1 MRILIVTQYFWPENF
16 KINFLAL
23 ELKKKGHDVFVITGL
38 PNYPDGKIANHYSFW
53 KNNDEVWNSIKI
65 YRSKLIPR
73 FSGKGVHLFF
83 NYISLAILSSIKILL
98 TVHQKPDLIFVYE
111 PSPITVGIPA
121 IVAKKKFGKVPIFF
135 WVQDLWPDSLK
146 DTGAFNNKYILKLAD
161 KLTRYIYNNS
171 EVILVQ
177 SEAFVN
183 YIVNQGI
190 SINKIKYFPNPTEKF
205 YNLVQINANYSSTF
219 PKGFNIIF
227 AGNIGEAQSFDTLID
242 AAFKLKQLNYPVYW
256 NILGDGRARSYYEKK
271 VLQLNLSD
279 NFIFKGSYKSEEMPL
294 FFACG
299 DALIVSLKKS
309 KIFSLTIPAKVQS
322 YLACGKPILGS
333 IDGEGAKIIIESGAG
348 FVSPS
353 EDSDKLVENIIKLY
367 NLSDEA
373 RIKLGKNGR
382 AYFESEFS
390 MEILINKLE
399 NIFNLKSA

>member
-23 ELKKKGHDVFVITGL
+23 ELKNKGHDVFVITGL

-53 KNNDEVWNSIKI
+53 KNNDEVWNGIKI

-83 NYISLAILSSIKILL
+83 NYISFAIFSSIKILL
-98 TVHQKPDLIFVYE
+98 TVHQKPNLIFVYE

-121 IVAKKKFGKVPIFF
+121 IIAKKKFGKVPIFF

-161 KLTRYIYNNS
+161 KFTRYIYNNS

-183 YIVNQGI
+183 FIVNQGV
-190 SINKIKYFPNPTEKF
+190 SINKIKYFPNPTENF
-205 YNLVQINANYSSTF
+205 YKVVKTNEKYSHLLSN
-219 PKGFNIIF
+219 GFNLIF

-279 NFIFKGSYKSEEMPL
+279 NFIFKGSYNSEEMPL

>member
-23 ELKKKGHDVFVITGL
+23 ELKNKGHDVFVITGL

-53 KNNDEVWNSIKI
+53 KNKDEVWNGIKI

-73 FSGKGVHLFF
+73 FSGKGLHLFF
-83 NYISLAILSSIKILL
+83 NYISFAIFSSIKILL

-121 IVAKKKFGKVPIFF
+121 IIAKKKFGKVPIFF

-183 YIVNQGI
+183 YIVNQGV
-190 SINKIKYFPNPTEKF
+190 SINKIKYFPNPTENF

-279 NFIFKGSYKSEEMPL
+279 NFIFKGSYNSEEMPL

>member
-1 MRILIVTQYFWPENF
+1 
-16 KINFLAL
+16 
-23 ELKKKGHDVFVITGL
+23 
-38 PNYPDGKIANHYSFW
+38 
-53 KNNDEVWNSIKI
+53 
-65 YRSKLIPR
+65 
-73 FSGKGVHLFF
+73 
-83 NYISLAILSSIKILL
+83 
-98 TVHQKPDLIFVYE
+98 
-111 PSPITVGIPA
+111 
-121 IVAKKKFGKVPIFF
+121 
-135 WVQDLWPDSLK
+135 
-146 DTGAFNNKYILKLAD
+146 
-161 KLTRYIYNNS
+161 
-171 EVILVQ
+171 
-177 SEAFVN
+177 
-183 YIVNQGI
+183 
-190 SINKIKYFPNPTEKF
+190 
-205 YNLVQINANYSSTF
+205 
-219 PKGFNIIF
+219 
-227 AGNIGEAQSFDTLID
+227 
-242 AAFKLKQLNYPVYW
+242 
-256 NILGDGRARSYYEKK
+256 
-271 VLQLNLSD
+271 
-279 NFIFKGSYKSEEMPL
+279 MPL

>member
-23 ELKKKGHDVFVITGL
+23 ELKNNGHDVFVITGL
-38 PNYPDGKIANHYSFW
+38 PNYPDGKIANNYSFW
-53 KNNDEVWNSIKI
+53 KNNDEVWNGIKI

-83 NYISLAILSSIKILL
+83 NYISFAIFSSFKILL
-98 TVHQKPDLIFVYE
+98 AVHQKPDLIFVYE

-121 IVAKKKFGKVPIFF
+121 IIAKKKFGKVPIYF

-161 KLTRYIYNNS
+161 KLTRYIYNYS

-177 SEAFVN
+177 SKAFVN
-183 YIVNQGI
+183 YIVNQGV

-205 YNLVQINANYSSTF
+205 YNLIQINANYASTF
-219 PKGFNIIF
+219 PLGFNVIF

-256 NILGDGRARSYYEKK
+256 NIFGDGRARSYYEKK
-271 VLQLNLSD
+271 VLQLKLSE

-390 MEILINKLE
+390 MDILINKLE
-399 NIFNLKSA
+399 NIFNLKSE

>member
-23 ELKKKGHDVFVITGL
+23 ELKNKGHDVFVITGL

-53 KNNDEVWNSIKI
+53 KNKDEVWNGIKI

-73 FSGKGVHLFF
+73 FSGKGLHLFF
-83 NYISLAILSSIKILL
+83 NYISFAIFSSIKILL
-98 TVHQKPDLIFVYE
+98 KVHQKPDLIFVYE

-121 IVAKKKFGKVPIFF
+121 IIAKKKFGKVPIFF

-183 YIVNQGI
+183 YIVNQGV

>member
-23 ELKKKGHDVFVITGL
+23 ELKNKGHDVFVITGL

-53 KNNDEVWNSIKI
+53 KNKDEVWNGIKI

-73 FSGKGVHLFF
+73 FSGKGLHLFF
-83 NYISLAILSSIKILL
+83 NYISFAIFSSIKILL

-121 IVAKKKFGKVPIFF
+121 IIAKKKFGKVPIFF

-183 YIVNQGI
+183 YIVNQGV

>member
-1 MRILIVTQYFWPENF
+1 MHILIVTQYFWPENF

-23 ELKKKGHDVFVITGL
+23 ELKNKGHDVFVMTGL
-38 PNYPDGKIANHYSFW
+38 PNYPDGKIANLYSFW
-53 KNNDEVWNSIKI
+53 KNNDEVWNGIKI

-83 NYISLAILSSIKILL
+83 NYISFAIFSSIKILL

-183 YIVNQGI
+183 YIVNQGV

-205 YNLVQINANYSSTF
+205 YNLVQINANYSTTF

-256 NILGDGRARSYYEKK
+256 NILGNGRARSYYEKK
-271 VLQLNLSD
+271 ALQLNLLD

-322 YLACGKPILGS
+322 YLACGKPIIGS
-333 IDGEGAKIIIESGAG
+333 IDGEGAKIISESGAG

-399 NIFNLKSA
+399 NIFNSKSV

>member
-23 ELKKKGHDVFVITGL
+23 ELKNKGHDVFVITGL

-53 KNNDEVWNSIKI
+53 KNNDEVWNGIKI

-83 NYISLAILSSIKILL
+83 NYISFAIFSSIKILL
-98 TVHQKPDLIFVYE
+98 TVHQKPNLIFVYE

-121 IVAKKKFGKVPIFF
+121 IIAKKKFGKVPIFF

-161 KLTRYIYNNS
+161 KLTRYIYNKS

-183 YIVNQGI
+183 YIVNQGV
-190 SINKIKYFPNPTEKF
+190 SINKIKYFPNPTESF
-205 YNLVQINANYSSTF
+205 YIIANINEEYINLL
-219 PKGFNIIF
+219 PKGFNLIF

-242 AAFKLKQLNYPVYW
+242 AAFKLKKLNYPIFW
-256 NILGDGRARSYYEKK
+256 NILGDGRAKNQYEKK

>member
-23 ELKKKGHDVFVITGL
+23 ELKNKGHEVFVITGL

-53 KNNDEVWNSIKI
+53 KNNDEVWNDIKI

-73 FSGKGVHLFF
+73 FSGKGAHLFF
-83 NYISLAILSSIKILL
+83 NYISFAIFSSIKILL
-98 TVHQKPDLIFVYE
+98 KVHQKPDLIFVYE

-121 IVAKKKFGKVPIFF
+121 IIAKIKFGKVPIFF

-146 DTGAFNNKYILKLAD
+146 DTGAFNNKYILKLVD

-183 YIVNQGI
+183 FIVNQGV
-190 SINKIKYFPNPTEKF
+190 SINKIKYFPNPTENF
-205 YNLVQINANYSSTF
+205 YKVVKTNEEYSNLL
-219 PKGFNIIF
+219 PKGFNLIF

-242 AAFKLKQLNYPVYW
+242 AALKLKQLNYPIYW
-256 NILGDGRARSYYEKK
+256 NILGDGRAKNNLEKK
-271 VLQLNLSD
+271 ILKLNLTD
-279 NFIFKGSYKSEEMPL
+279 NFIFKGSFKSEEMPL
-294 FFACG
+294 FFACA

-322 YLACGKPILGS
+322 YLACGKPIIGS
-333 IDGEGAKIIIESGAG
+333 IDGEGARIINEARVGY
-348 FVSPS
+348 VSPS
-353 EDSDKLVENIIKLY
+353 EDVDSLVINIIKLY
-367 NLSDEA
+367 NHTEEERA
-373 RIKLGKNGR
+373 RFGNNGR
-382 AYFESEFS
+382 TYFEREFS

-399 NIFNLKSA
+399 KIFTSNGE